1 LCWHSITKI
10 LRNGPRAHF
19 PFSVVDGRS
28 RRVWKESCIS
38 GPLESRDAGGG
49 GGSTTGVTGCNSRAG
64 AELLAVL
71 ELRCYGGGGT
81 VSPRRARRGGDGGG
95 GGDQR
100 GDGGITVGAG
110 EGTVRGVDAIHAQA
124 WDGAGVWPNCGR
136 PHRVLI
142 E

>member
-1 LCWHSITKI
+1 
-10 LRNGPRAHF
+10 
-19 PFSVVDGRS
+19 V
-28 RRVWKESCIS
+28 
-38 GPLESRDAGGG
+38 SRDVTRGRGQSCWLSWSFDA
-49 GGSTTGVTGCNSRAG
+49 TGAG
-64 AELLAVL
+64 ARSHRVA
-71 ELRCYGGGGT
+71 
-81 VSPRRARRGGDGGG
+81 RGGAVMAGG

-110 EGTVRGVDAIHAQA
+110 EGTVRGVDAIHARA